1 MGLAVWR
8 DSLQCPSHG
17 RVRRRISGLRSY
29 PRRHQHDPAPRRNTL
44 QRVQF
49 RGGFRHGVFADD
61 FNAGDDRAESR
72 HRLENA
78 NRSAGRRRNPKTNIG
93 RGSTMSIEIRNI
105 NKSFGDF
112 KALKNVSFKVETG
125 ELVALLGP
133 SGSGKT
139 SLLRIIAGIE
149 MPDGNDGAILIHDE
163 DATSIGF
170 RDRRVGFV
178 FQHYALFRHMTIFE
192 NVAFGLRVRP
202 RRVRPSEKLIQEKVN
217 ELLKLV
223 QLDWLGDRSPSHLSG
238 GQRQRIALARAL
250 AVEPNVLLLDE
261 PFGSLDAKVRKELR
275 QWLRRF
281 HDELKIT
288 SVFVTHDQEEALEV
302 ADRVVLMNE
311 GRVEQVGTPDAVYH
325 RPVNAFVYN
334 FLGNVNLFHSRVEE
348 GKVFLGELPIDLP
361 EESAP
366 DAKSALVFVRP
377 HLLEIER
384 QRNGGDKFRAK
395 ITHINGAGPLVKVD
409 LLTDWGAPV
418 HVEISHERYSSLGL
432 QREDEV
438 FVRPRER
445 KVFVESQRGI
455 DECRN

>member
-1 MGLAVWR
+1 
-8 DSLQCPSHG
+8 
-17 RVRRRISGLRSY
+17 
-29 PRRHQHDPAPRRNTL
+29 
-44 QRVQF
+44 
-49 RGGFRHGVFADD
+49 
-61 FNAGDDRAESR
+61 
-72 HRLENA
+72 
-78 NRSAGRRRNPKTNIG
+78 
-93 RGSTMSIEIRNI
+93 MSIEIRGI
-105 NKSFGDF
+105 SKTFGDF
-112 KALKNVSFKVETG
+112 QALKEVSFKVETG

-149 MPDGNDGAILIHDE
+149 IPDENRGAILIHNE
-163 DATSIGF
+163 DATAISF

-202 RRVRPSEKLIQEKVN
+202 RRVRPAEKVIKEKVN

-223 QLDWLGDRSPSHLSG
+223 QLDWLGDRYPSQLSG

-311 GRVEQVGTPDAVYH
+311 GRVEQVGTPDEVYH
-325 RPVNAFVYN
+325 HPANAFVYN
-334 FLGNVNLFHSRVEE
+334 FLGNVNLFRGRIEA
-348 GKVFLGELPIDLP
+348 GKVYVGGIPMDLP
-361 EESAP
+361 AESV
-366 DAKSALVFVRP
+366 DGAKSALVFVRP
-377 HLLEIER
+377 HLLEVAL
-384 QRNGGDKFRAK
+384 QPNGEEHFRATVK
-395 ITHINGAGPLVKVD
+395 HINAAGALVKVD
-409 LLTDWGAPV
+409 LESEWGDPV
-418 HVEISHERYSSLGL
+418 HVELSHGRYQMLGL
-432 QREDEV
+432 TKDASVFLTPKERRV
-438 FVRPRER
+438 FV
-445 KVFVESQRGI
+445 Q
-455 DECRN
+455 